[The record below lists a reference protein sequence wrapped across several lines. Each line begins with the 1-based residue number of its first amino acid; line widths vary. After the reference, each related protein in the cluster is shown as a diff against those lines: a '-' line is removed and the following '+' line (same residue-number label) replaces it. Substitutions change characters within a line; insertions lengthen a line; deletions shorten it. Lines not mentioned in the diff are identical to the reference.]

1 MAGMPDVNKRN
12 LSVQVTREL
21 YYQLKREAKEHKL
34 DLAVYVRLIL
44 SEAVKDVELTEEDGK
59 RILKEIRNA
68 RNKRKETT
76 AKGSYRR

>member
-21 YYQLKREAKEHKL
+21 YYQLRREAREHKL

-44 SEAVKDVELTEEDGK
+44 SEAVKDVELTEEDAK
-59 RILKEIRNA
+59 RILKEIRDA

-76 AKGSYRR
+76 AKDNRRR